1 MNSTFRRLLPAVSVF
16 AAAPALA
23 CGGPVA
29 SSALMGVILASMV
42 AAPLLAALIVDRGTF
57 TLAGHMRGLTRKHR
71 PTVFGPILAA
81 VSLIVTFIG
90 VQSDVDLALT
100 GFALVPV
107 AAAICGMS
115 FIRSVIIEQRG
126 QPEAQAL
133 RVAGV
138 IVFSLVGVAPTVFC
152 LVAVVPFL
160 MH

>member
-1 MNSTFRRLLPAVSVF
+1 MNTMLRRLLPAVSVF

-23 CGGPVA
+23 CGGPDI
-29 SSALMGVILASMV
+29 SSTQMGVLMASMV

-57 TLAGHMRGLTRKHR
+57 TLAGHVRGLTRKHR
-71 PTVFGPILAA
+71 PTVVGPILAA
-81 VSLIVTFIG
+81 VSLIVTFFG
-90 VQSDVDLALT
+90 VTQSDVDLAVA

-126 QPEAQAL
+126 QPKAQAL
-133 RVAGV
+133 RIAGV
-138 IVFSLVGVAPTVFC
+138 IVFS